1 MNNHRTYGYI
11 RVSSITQNT
20 ERQLVDVVCDKI
32 FTDKVSGKSVKRPAL
47 TDLLSRLRSGD
58 TLVVHSMDRL
68 ARNLD
73 DLRKLVNDLTAK
85 DVEIKFIK
93 EGITISH
100 DESSMNTLILSVM
113 GAFAEFERALLR
125 ERQLEGIAIAKK
137 QGKYR
142 GRKPALSDLQV
153 VELKQRVANGES
165 KSKVAKAF
173 HISRE
178 TLYKY
183 LKS

>member
-20 ERQLVDVVCDKI
+20 ERQLADVVCDKI
-32 FTDKVSGKSVKRPAL
+32 FTDTVSGKSIERPQLA
-47 TDLLSRLRSGD
+47 DLLSRLRSGD

-73 DLRKLVNDLTAK
+73 DLRKLVNDLTGK
-85 DVEIKFIK
+85 GVEIQFKK
-93 EGITISH
+93 EGITISNN
-100 DESSMNTLILSVM
+100 ESSMNTLILSVM

-125 ERQLEGIAIAKK
+125 ERQLEGIAIAKQ

-142 GRKPALSDLQV
+142 GRKPALSDAQV
-153 VELKQRVANGES
+153 VELKQRVASGES

-183 LKS
+183 LR